1 MSKPIPTRN
10 ERTFDESEII
20 VSKTDTRGHIIYGND
35 LFIELSGYS
44 ERELLGAPHNIIRHP
59 DMPRVIFK
67 LLWEY
72 IQRGDEINAYVKNLS
87 KDGSYYWVLANVTP
101 SFDQNNKIIGFYSVR
116 RKPTQ
121 KAIDMISALYKK
133 LIEIEKSSGIKGSE
147 QHLQEILNNQGASY
161 EEFVLSI

>member
-10 ERTFDESEII
+10 ERTFDENEII
-20 VSKTDTRGHIIYGND
+20 VSKTDTRGHIVYGND

-67 LLWEY
+67 FLWEY
-72 IQRGDEINAYVKNLS
+72 IQRGSEINAYVKNLS

-101 SFDQNNKIIGFYSVR
+101 SFDCNNKIIGFYSVR

-121 KAIDMISALYKK
+121 EAIKTVSALYKK
-133 LIEIEKSSGIKGSE
+133 LVELEKNGGIKASE
-147 QHLQEILNNQGASY
+147 QYLQEILNKQGVSY